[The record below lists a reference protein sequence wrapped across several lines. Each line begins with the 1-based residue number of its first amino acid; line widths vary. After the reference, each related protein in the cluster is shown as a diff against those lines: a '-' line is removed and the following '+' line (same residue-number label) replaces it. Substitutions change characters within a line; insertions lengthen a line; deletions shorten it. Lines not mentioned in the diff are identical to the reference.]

1 MRIKERME
9 HLEKEIKVDETKNK
23 NLKLK
28 KAKKAKND
36 EYYTYYKDIEKE
48 MEIYKEY
55 LKNKIIYLP
64 CDNPEFSNF
73 YKYFKDKFNYLE
85 LKKLICTYLDEEPKI
100 YIFDGEDE
108 TIIKNE
114 DGDFRAD
121 CNKKYFIEC
130 DFVITNPPFSI
141 KQELLDIIEEYNKN
155 FILILPLTHLGTV
168 KTYKKMIEREY
179 KISNRV
185 QKFYSLFSNETKQV
199 ACYFFNNI
207 KDFKYTRINEKPKL
221 KVNFQKYDNYDA
233 LECPK
238 LEYLNLLKDYKENI
252 GVPITILKDVDKY
265 KDEFDFVEERPVK
278 PQLNGKD
285 LFNRIIIRKK
295 Y

>member
-9 HLEKEIKVDETKNK
+9 HLEEEIKVDKEKYL

-28 KAKKAKND
+28 KAADLKND
-36 EYYTYYKDIEKE
+36 EFYTYYKDIEIE

-55 LKNKIIYLP
+55 LKGKTIYLP

-73 YKYFKDKFNYLE
+73 YKYFKDKFKYLE

-100 YIFDGEDE
+100 YIYNGEEE
-108 TIIKNE
+108 TIINNE
-114 DGDFRAD
+114 DGDFRAS

-179 KISNRV
+179 KISNSV
-185 QKFYSLFSNETKQV
+185 GKFYSLFSNKTKNV

-207 KDFKYTRINEKPKL
+207 KDFKFTKKPKL
-221 KVNFQKYDNYDA
+221 KVNFKKYDDYDA

-238 LEYLNLLKDYKENI
+238 LEYLKLLKDYKGNI
-252 GVPITILKDVDKY
+252 GVPITILLNVDDY
-265 KDEFDFVEERPVK
+265 KDDYIFVEEK
-278 PQLNGKD
+278 PMKPKLEGKY
-285 LFNRIIIRKK
+285 LFNRIIIKK
-295 Y
+295 K